1 MEQKFSSK
9 KCLAINNFVRFRIK
23 ICKEAKTNWPKMKKK
38 IIFVCKQN
46 FLIWTKRKL
55 RILIHGLH
63 YRSHHLGWLTL
74 ESLVAKK
81 KWKKRLGA
89 WERYLVCRQMRFV
102 FLLGNSTFD
111 PMQQS
116 EAAAFWS
123 HFWSCNPSKKRTI
136 PWWAYKTHKAD
147 FMDTKLWYFR

>member
-1 MEQKFSSK
+1 
-9 KCLAINNFVRFRIK
+9 
-23 ICKEAKTNWPKMKKK
+23 MKKK
-38 IIFVCKQN
+38 SYLFVNKTFFKNIFVCKQN

-81 KWKKRLGA
+81 KVKKRLGA

-116 EAAAFWS
+116 EAAALCAQ
-123 HFWSCNPSKKRTI
+123 FWSCMPSKQVTTWN
-136 PWWAYKTHKAD
+136 PWTVVICCSDEKYH
-147 FMDTKLWYFR
+147 FNQ

>member
-1 MEQKFSSK
+1 MAESWSPYVFIFNLYLIKVGEIVIWVVMEQKFSSK
-9 KCLAINNFVRFRIK
+9 KCLGINDFVTIRIK
-23 ICKEAKTNWPKMKKK
+23 ICNVTNTDWPIMKKK

-81 KWKKRLGA
+81 KWKKG
-89 WERYLVCRQMRFV
+89 
-102 FLLGNSTFD
+102 
-111 PMQQS
+111 
-116 EAAAFWS
+116 
-123 HFWSCNPSKKRTI
+123 
-136 PWWAYKTHKAD
+136 
-147 FMDTKLWYFR
+147 